1 MAIENPI
8 ILEDASPESDVVKKL
23 LYDLLG
29 RSAVTTVSD
38 IDKMLQLIQ
47 DNKNYGICI
56 LCCPD
61 FFSGVTLILNRIK
74 SIEELSLLPILLI
87 PGQGGHDAI
96 NLVAEF
102 PCTVALPKPASALQ
116 VSKALSHL
124 SRESEWYTQNIPP
137 IEASIKRI
145 QNASALTEVKAT
157 LESSTGHGT
166 ALGFIFAELAAKH
179 NILTLAEV
187 AYRWILS
194 KDQNN
199 LRAIAG
205 LGRSLFLLDKS
216 DEAAAY
222 LRIARRQSR
231 ANIERLCMLGEIA
244 IKDGK
249 MRYAS
254 RSFTEAKTID
264 SDNHRIQAGLDVIS
278 NFEKSVAFRAGQG
291 LALSLIQTY
300 NIVAISH
307 VQDRKMDSA
316 IGIYKGALKIATE
329 PKVKARLEFNIG
341 LCYLKFGK
349 NTEATVWFKK
359 SLLTGNNLFTRAQP
373 YLDKLSGNISPTVRS
388 EDDSWTEIV
397 TEEAKTAPTPA
408 PKPAPAPTP
417 APLPTP
423 TLTYDESE
431 FVEESF

>member
-8 ILEDASPESDVVKKL
+8 ILEDASPESDIVKKL

-38 IDKMLQLIQ
+38 IDKLLQLIQ
-47 DNKNYGICI
+47 ENKNYGICI

-61 FFSGVTLILNRIK
+61 FFSGVALTLNRIK
-74 SIEELSLLPILLI
+74 SLEELSLLPILLI

-96 NLVAEF
+96 NLITEY
-102 PCTVALPKPASALQ
+102 PCTIALPKPASALQ
-116 VSKALSHL
+116 ISKALTLL
-124 SRESEWYTQNIPP
+124 SREAEWYTENIPS
-137 IEASIKRI
+137 IESSIRKIEKASD
-145 QNASALTEVKAT
+145 LTEVKTT

-179 NILTLAEV
+179 NILNLAEI

-249 MRYAS
+249 MRHAS

-264 SDNHRIQAGLDVIS
+264 PDNHRIQAGLDVIS
-278 NFEKSVAFRAGQG
+278 NFEQSVAFRAGQG
-291 LALSLIQTY
+291 LAHSLIQTY

-316 IGIYKGALKIATE
+316 IGIYKGALKISSE
-329 PKVKARLEFNIG
+329 PKVKARIEFNIG

-349 NTEATVWFKK
+349 NADATIWFKK
-359 SLLTGNNLFTRAQP
+359 SLETGHNLFTRAQQ
-373 YLDKLSGNISPTVRS
+373 YLDKLSGKISPS
-388 EDDSWTEIV
+388 IQSGDDTWTEIV
-397 TEEAKTAPTPA
+397 TEEPKGTPNPTPSPA
-408 PKPAPAPTP
+408 AKPAPPS
-417 APLPTP
+417 TP

-431 FVEESF
+431 FVEESL